1 MPRFQLGLLFVFD
14 ARPFNDMGVSVRTIS
29 PQRGSSV
36 SIRSKMYSMLNGL
49 VVLLEEGGAKGLG
62 FLRRVASLH
71 KSVNSA
77 MESTRC

>member
-1 MPRFQLGLLFVFD
+1 
-14 ARPFNDMGVSVRTIS
+14 
-29 PQRGSSV
+29 
-36 SIRSKMYSMLNGL
+36 MYSMLNGL

-77 MESTRC
+77 MESTRCWRSVTMEMVEPDKSREQKGTSRKW